1 MRITQLRRPVVA
13 AAAAASA
20 SGLSRTS
27 KTALAA
33 ATIWQLQ
40 EALAGLRTGGGG
52 GGGGPVC
59 HNAGLA
65 VEGRRYASVKSQGA
79 YRLRDSSTVP
89 KKLGAKK
96 TGGMCSILSCS
107 RPMLLEA

>member
-13 AAAAASA
+13 AAA

-27 KTALAA
+27 RTTTTPAV
-33 ATIWQLQ
+33 IWQLQ
-40 EALAGLRTGGGG
+40 EALAGLRI
-52 GGGGPVC
+52 GGGPVC
-59 HNAGLA
+59 RRVAPAVA